1 MVVGVAGG
9 GGRLVV
15 GGGGGGLLVL
25 VLGLMPNCIV
35 GSTFII
41 QTILTSQRHLSTAGG
56 REGYLSI
63 ASTSGGYPFDSA
75 EMTLL
80 YFSLKI
86 VPRPQR
92 KTARDNFHT
101 QFNATIFTHPHRST
115 CTVRHKVH
123 SQERHSR
130 CRCRSLSQEL
140 QLATQIHQM
149 ISSVTVCVW
158 MHVQKTEIPSTPS
171 LAKV

>member
-1 MVVGVAGG
+1 MVVVGVAGG

-25 VLGLMPNCIV
+25 VLGLMTNCII

-41 QTILTSQRHLSTAGG
+41 QTILTSQGHLSTAGG

-80 YFSLKI
+80 YFLFKDC
-86 VPRPQR
+86 PQGHSK

-101 QFNATIFTHPHRST
+101 QFNATLFTHPYRST
-115 CTVRHKVH
+115 CTQVRHEV
-123 SQERHSR
+123 
-130 CRCRSLSQEL
+130 
-140 QLATQIHQM
+140 
-149 ISSVTVCVW
+149 
-158 MHVQKTEIPSTPS
+158 
-171 LAKV
+171 

>member
-1 MVVGVAGG
+1 M
-9 GGRLVV
+9 
-15 GGGGGGLLVL
+15 
-25 VLGLMPNCIV
+25 
-35 GSTFII
+35 
-41 QTILTSQRHLSTAGG
+41 ILTSQGHLSTAGG

-115 CTVRHKVH
+115 CTVRHEVH

-158 MHVQKTEIPSTPS
+158 MHVQKTERPSTPS
-171 LAKV
+171 LAKVWHVASRAKYYELYKIEHVLAQLKRSQTNTRMWT